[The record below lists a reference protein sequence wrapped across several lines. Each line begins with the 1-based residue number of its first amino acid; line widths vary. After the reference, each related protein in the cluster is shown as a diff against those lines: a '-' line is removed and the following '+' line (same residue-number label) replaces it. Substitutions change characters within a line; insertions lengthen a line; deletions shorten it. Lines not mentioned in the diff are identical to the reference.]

1 MQRVL
6 VTGGAGFIGS
16 HLVERLLAD
25 GQKVRVLDNFATG
38 SRKNLDF
45 TRRAMA
51 EGRCEILEGDLRDRA
66 AVVRAVSGVEVVFH
80 EAALASVARSIADP
94 GLVDEVNVGGTLK
107 LLEAA
112 RAAGVKRVVFAGSS
126 SVYGNAA
133 DLPKHEEQRP
143 VPISPYGVSKLTGE
157 EYLRVFHHVYGLET
171 VTLRYFNV
179 FGPRQTADSEYA
191 AVIPIFLSRILRGE
205 RPVIYGDGE
214 QSRDFTYIDDVVAAN
229 LLAATAPL
237 AAGQTINV
245 ACGRRHS
252 VGSLCRM
259 LIEFA
264 GASVEP
270 LHAAPRAGDV
280 RHSQADISRAR
291 TLLGYAPEVEFA
303 VGLRRTFD
311 WFLSASEERAAAPRP

>member
-25 GQKVRVLDNFATG
+25 GHRVRVLDNFATG
-38 SRKNLDF
+38 HRANLDF
-45 TRRAMA
+45 ARRALA

-66 AVVRAVSGVEVVFH
+66 AVGRAVADVEVVFH
-80 EAALASVARSIADP
+80 EAALASVARSIAEP

-143 VPISPYGVSKLTGE
+143 VPISPYGVTKLTGE

-191 AVIPIFLSRILRGE
+191 AVIPIFLARILRGE

-214 QSRDFTYIDDVVAAN
+214 QSRDFTYIDDVVEAN
-229 LLAATAPL
+229 VLAATAPL

-252 VGSLCRM
+252 VGMLCRM

-264 GASVEP
+264 AAGVEP
-270 LHAAPRAGDV
+270 IHEAPRAGDV

-303 VGLRRTFD
+303 IGLRRTYD
-311 WFLSASEERAAAPRP
+311 WFLSASEEKAAAPRP